1 MPLSDTPTKHSLPSA
16 ATIFSFCSYMVISSP
31 SFCNVDLGES
41 SLRTVV
47 SGLVQHVPIERM
59 QGLVGIFVC
68 NLKPVKMRG
77 IESQGMLM
85 CAADAN
91 DRVEPLVIESPTDL
105 TLGDKVY
112 VQDYPG
118 ELMSAFY

>member
-1 MPLSDTPTKHSLPSA
+1 MPTNHSLSSA
-16 ATIFSFCSYMVISSP
+16 AAFFSFDPYIVISFP
-31 SFCNVDLGES
+31 PRCKVDLGEG

-47 SGLVQHVPIERM
+47 SGLVPYLPIWRM
-59 QGLVGIFVC
+59 QGLVGVFVC

-77 IESQGMLM
+77 IESQGMLT

-91 DRVEPLVIESPTDL
+91 DRVEPLVVESRTDL
-105 TLGDKVY
+105 TLGDKVC

-118 ELMSAFY
+118 ELISAFC